1 MKKYVKFI
9 CLGLVLANIV
19 IFNVNASS
27 GKLKKSSIISCN
39 GIIYG
44 QHSSDNH
51 WHIAT
56 QKENGDY
63 YPAGDAI
70 YSNPCINDSP
80 TVQSPSKQPTTQKRT
95 TTKRTTTS
103 TTTTRV
109 IRGCTD
115 TNAINYNSTANIS
128 DNSCQYK
135 KEEVVIE
142 SIPYETIIES
152 ETKTGNEI
160 IVQEGKSGSK
170 EVTYQ
175 KIIDS
180 NGTEI
185 SSYKTNETIIEKPI
199 NQIIKYEENKIEK
212 KNFSPTGI
220 FVLLVIYL
228 TNYLYI
234 SKEEKV
240 FSILN
245 NIKKIKTPLRILL
258 YILYYLY
265 VIPVIIDFVS
275 ILIYSFK
282 KGNKNANRA

>member
-9 CLGLVLANIV
+9 CLGLVLANVAIL
-19 IFNVNASS
+19 NVKAGRGCCSWHGGESS
-27 GKLKKSSIISCN
+27 SCTTD
-39 GIIYG
+39 GRRI
-44 QHSSDNH
+44 
-51 WHIAT
+51 
-56 QKENGDY
+56 
-63 YPAGDAI
+63 
-70 YSNPCINDSP
+70 CNDG
-80 TVQSPSKQPTTQKRT
+80 TISPSCTCTPSYKVTTKKRTTIKRT
-95 TTKRTTTS
+95 TTTTTKI
-103 TTTTRV
+103 

-135 KEEVVIE
+135 KEEIVTE

-152 ETKTGNEI
+152 ETKNGNEI
-160 IVQEGKSGSK
+160 IVQEGKNGSK

-185 SSYKTNETIIEKPI
+185 YSYKTNETIIEKPI
-199 NQIIKYEENKIEK
+199 NKIIKYEEIKIEK

-220 FVLLVIYL
+220 FALLLIYL

-245 NIKKIKTPLRILL
+245 NIKKIKKPLRILL

-265 VIPVIIDFVS
+265 VTPVIIDFVS

-282 KGNKNANRA
+282 KGNKNENRA